1 MARTLMVAHCE
12 SARPRIVSVAAAV
25 AAIESWDPDL
35 LSLTSLL
42 IGGLVAGLLFV
53 SKRWLDSR
61 SERADLQK
69 QVAFLKRRLAQ
80 TRR

>member
-12 SARPRIVSVAAAV
+12 SARPRTVSVAAAV

>member
-12 SARPRIVSVAAAV
+12 SARPRTVSAAAAV